1 MNNFLTS
8 GNFLAILGASISALA
23 GIGRAIGVGIAGQSA
38 AGVVAEDPK
47 KFGSTLILQAL
58 PGTQGIYGLLVAFII
73 LNKIGLLGG
82 GIVDLTSAQGGF
94 FLAASLPVGI
104 VGWISAIHQ
113 GKVAA
118 SGIMLIGK
126 RPEEIAKA
134 MVYAAMV
141 ETYAV
146 LALLISFLMIN
157 GITI

>member
-1 MNNFLTS
+1 MNILTD
-8 GNFLAILGASISALA
+8 GNFLAILGASVAAMA
-23 GIGRAIGVGIAGQSA
+23 GIGSAMGVAIAGEA
-38 AGVVAEDPK
+38 ASGVVAEDPK

-73 LNKIGLLGG
+73 LNKIGLLSGAMAT
-82 GIVDLTSAQGGF
+82 LTAAQGGYIF
-94 FLAASLPVGI
+94 AAALPIGI
-104 VGWISAIHQ
+104 VGIISAIYQ

-118 SGIMLIGK
+118 TGIMLISK

-146 LALLISFLMIN
+146 LALLASFLMVN

>member
-1 MNNFLTS
+1 MNNILVS
-8 GNFLAILGASISALA
+8 GNFLAILGASVAALA
-23 GIGRAIGVGIAGQSA
+23 GIGSAIGVGIAGQAA

-82 GIVDLTSAQGGF
+82 SMAELSAVQGGL

-104 VGWISAIHQ
+104 VGIISAIHQ

-157 GITI
+157 GIAI

>member
-1 MNNFLTS
+1 MELLLN
-8 GNFLAILGASISALA
+8 GNFLAILAAAIAAMA
-23 GIGRAIGVGIAGQSA
+23 GIGSAIGVGIVGSAA

-47 KFGSTLILQAL
+47 KFGSTLMLQAL

-73 LNKIGLLGG
+73 LNKT
-82 GIVDLTSAQGGF
+82 GIISGNMVELTTVQGGL
-94 FLAASLPVGI
+94 FLAASLPIGI
-104 VGWISAIHQ
+104 IGLISAIHQ

-146 LALLISFLMIN
+146 LALLASFLMVN
-157 GITI
+157 GIQV

>member
-1 MNNFLTS
+1 MNILTN
-8 GNFLAILGASISALA
+8 GNFLAILGASVAALA
-23 GIGRAIGVGIAGQSA
+23 GIGSAIGVGIAGQAA

-58 PGTQGIYGLLVAFII
+58 PGTQGIYGLLIAFIV

-82 GIVDLTSAQGGF
+82 GMTELTAAQGGF
-94 FLAASLPVGI
+94 FFAASLPIGI
-104 VGWISAIHQ
+104 VGIISAIHQ

-157 GITI
+157 GISI